1 MYPCLRLLISPIFP
15 KMSKIYSSQLELVGH
30 TPLVEVQRVAAR
42 RSLRARLLVK
52 LESYNP
58 AGSVKDRTA
67 LAMIEAAE
75 RDGILRP
82 GSTIV
87 EATSGNTGVGLA
99 FAAAVK
105 GYAVVIVMPETMS
118 VERRRLV
125 AAYGARLELTPGAE
139 GMKGALARA
148 ETLRASIDGA
158 VTLGQFVNPANPAV
172 HAATTGEEVW
182 NDTEGGVDV
191 FVAGVGTGGT
201 VSGVGKAL
209 KAHRPEV
216 EIVAVEPDASP
227 VLSGGA
233 AAPHKIQGIG
243 AGFVPE
249 TYDGNVVDRILRVT
263 NEEAVAATREL
274 AAVEGMLCGISSG
287 AAFSA
292 ALRLAADEAYA
303 GKTIVALLP
312 DTGERY
318 LSTGVFD

>member
-1 MYPCLRLLISPIFP
+1 
-15 KMSKIYSSQLELVGH
+15 MSKIYSSQLELVGH

-75 RDGILRP
+75 RNGILRP

-227 VLSGGA
+227 VLSGGT

-263 NEEAVAATREL
+263 NEEAIAATREL

>member
-1 MYPCLRLLISPIFP
+1 
-15 KMSKIYSSQLELVGH
+15 MSKIYRSQLELVGE

-42 RSLRARLLVK
+42 HALRARLLVK

-67 LAMIEAAE
+67 LAMITAAE
-75 RDGILRP
+75 RDGLLRP
-82 GSTIV
+82 GSTLV

-105 GYAVVIVMPETMS
+105 GYEVVIVMPETMS

-125 AAYGARLELTPGAE
+125 SAYGARLELTPGAE

-148 ETLRASIDGA
+148 EALRASIPGA
-158 VTLGQFVNPANPAV
+158 VTLGQFENPANPAV
-172 HAATTGEEVW
+172 HAASTGEEVW
-182 NDTEGGVDV
+182 RDTEGAVDV

-201 VSGVGKAL
+201 VSGVGKTL
-209 KAHRPEV
+209 KAHNAAV

-227 VLSGGA
+227 VLSGGVP
-233 AAPHKIQGIG
+233 APHKIQGIG
-243 AGFVPE
+243 AGFVPT
-249 TYDGNVVDRILRVT
+249 TYDGSVVDRIVRVT
-263 NEEAVAATREL
+263 NEDAIAGAREL

-292 ALRLAADEAYA
+292 ALRLATDEAYA